1 MLEQLQAS
9 PVLPHK
15 EVQRLQ
21 QQLEASWRART
32 LEQKAL
38 RDCSDERDIREEENA
53 RLRKEL
59 LEAEAALAC
68 YRTSFQEEYKERRRL
83 HNVVMVR
90 LASVC
95 VWPMRHTAGC
105 ACVLTTILTAGA
117 SRQHPRLLPHPP
129 AIGHADFRPQPR
141 AWRV

>member
-9 PVLPHK
+9 PVLPHQ

-21 QQLEASWRART
+21 AQLEASWRART

-38 RDCSDERDIREEENA
+38 RDCSDERDVKEEENA

-59 LEAEAALAC
+59 QQAEAALAS
-68 YRTSFQEEYKERRRL
+68 YRTRFQEEFKERRRL

-90 LASVC
+90 LAAMC
-95 VWPMRHTAGC
+95 VWSMRHTAYC
-105 ACVLTTILTAGA
+105 VSVLTATLPAGA
-117 SRQHPRLLPHPP
+117 ARQHPRLLPHPP
-129 AIGHADFRPQPR
+129 ADGRAHVRPQPR